1 MTLITLENDMKISYI
16 VNVLLYAI
24 VSAYLATKGILAF
37 SYEYNSI
44 MLTMLVCNFLGAF
57 IAVESAS

>member
-24 VSAYLATKGILAF
+24 VSAYLATNGILAF
-37 SYEYNSI
+37 SYEYNII
-44 MLTMLVCNFLGAF
+44 MVTMVLCNALGVC
-57 IAVESAS
+57 IAVESGL